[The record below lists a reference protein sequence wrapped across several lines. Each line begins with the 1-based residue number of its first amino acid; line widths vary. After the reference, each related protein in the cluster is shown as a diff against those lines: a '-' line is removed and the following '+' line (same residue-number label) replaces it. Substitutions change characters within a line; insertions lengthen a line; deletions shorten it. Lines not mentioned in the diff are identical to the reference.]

1 MSAARS
7 QAGSLSLPVLVNA
20 PLPRRLAEILPDAH
34 EQVLNE
40 IRVATLT
47 WQELYLSTVSSV

>member
-1 MSAARS
+1 MSAACS
-7 QAGSLSLPVLVNA
+7 QAGSLCLPVLVNA

-40 IRVATLT
+40 ITVTTLT
-47 WQELYLSTVSSV
+47 WQELYWSTVSGV

>member
-20 PLPRRLAEILPDAH
+20 PLSRRLAEILPDAH